1 MGGGRFTLRAV
12 TSPALCSHISFELSV
27 IMHAGGLLAFVIINK
42 YVYVSPPYC
51 RAKMY
56 AGRVTCCP
64 LVSHVDY
71 ASY

>member
-1 MGGGRFTLRAV
+1 M
-12 TSPALCSHISFELSV
+12 